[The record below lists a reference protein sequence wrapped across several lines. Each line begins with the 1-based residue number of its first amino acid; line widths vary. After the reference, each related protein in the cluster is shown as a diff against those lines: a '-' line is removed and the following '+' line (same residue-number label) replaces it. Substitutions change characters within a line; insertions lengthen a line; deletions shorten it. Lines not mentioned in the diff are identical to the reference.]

1 MATSSGQPRI
11 AIVAGIRTPFCKI
24 DTDFMDL
31 TALDLGRMAVGELI
45 ARAELDPAEIDS
57 CVYGQVVLSV
67 STPNVAREIVLGLG
81 LPRRIEAFSV
91 TRACATSLQAMANAA
106 DAIRLGQSTCAVVG
120 GADSVSDPPILWSKH
135 VAQALSTV
143 VRSRSLKERVR
154 AFKGIKPRDLLPV
167 PPALAEPSTGLT
179 MGESA
184 EKMAKENGISRED
197 QDAFA
202 LRSHTLTAKA
212 WAEGLFDD
220 QVLRAYLP
228 PRYQRAVTRDNLVRD
243 DTTAEK
249 LRQLKPSFDQRYGT
263 ITAGSSSP
271 LTDGAS
277 ALLLM
282 RDDKAQA
289 LGYRPLGYLRSH
301 AFAAVDPAWQ
311 MLMGPSFATPL
322 ALDRAGLTLGEMD
335 LIDMHEAFAAQ
346 VLSNVRAFGSRDFAR
361 ERLGRDQPIGE
372 IDMDRFNVNGG
383 SIAIGHPFA
392 ATGGRMVLQSLRELE
407 RRGQQFG
414 LVTLCAAG
422 GLGAAAVLERA

>member
-1 MATSSGQPRI
+1 MVSTPALPRV
-11 AIVAGIRTPFCKI
+11 AIVAGVRTPFVKI
-24 DTDFMDL
+24 DTDFKDMS
-31 TALDLGRMAVGELI
+31 ALDLGRMAVAELI
-45 ARAELDPAEIDS
+45 ARAELDPEEIDS

-67 STPNVAREIVLGLG
+67 STPNIAREIVLGLG

-106 DAIRLGQSTCAVVG
+106 DAIRLGQASCAVVG
-120 GADSVSDPPILWSKH
+120 GADSVSDPPILWSKR
-135 VAQALSTV
+135 VAQALSAAA
-143 VRSRSLKERVR
+143 RSRSLKDRVR
-154 AFKGIKPRDLLPV
+154 AFRGLRPKDLIPV
-167 PPALAEPSTGLT
+167 APALQEPSTGLT

-202 LRSHTLTAKA
+202 LRSHTLASKA
-212 WAEGLFDD
+212 WTEGRFAD
-220 QVLRAYLP
+220 QVLRAWLP
-228 PRYQRAVTRDNLVRD
+228 PRYVKSSARDNLVRD

-249 LRQLKPSFDQRYGT
+249 LRELKPAFDRRYGT

-282 RDDKAQA
+282 REDKARA
-289 LGYRPLGYLRSH
+289 LGHRPLGFLRSH
-301 AFAAVDPAWQ
+301 AFAAIDPAWQ
-311 MLMGPSFATPL
+311 MLMGPSFATPI
-322 ALDRAGLTLGEMD
+322 ALDRAGLTLKDMD

-361 ERLGRDQPIGE
+361 ERLGRTEPIGD

-392 ATGGRMVLQSLRELE
+392 ATGGRMVLQTLKELE
-407 RRGQQFG
+407 RRGGQFG

-422 GLGAAAVLERA
+422 GLGAAAVLERE

>member
-1 MATSSGQPRI
+1 MATRPGSPRV
-11 AIVAGIRTPFCKI
+11 AIVAGLRTPFVKI
-24 DTDFMDL
+24 DSDFKGL
-31 TALDLGRMAVGELI
+31 TALDLGRMAV
-45 ARAELDPAEIDS
+45 AELVARIDLDPEEIDS
-57 CVYGQVVLSV
+57 LVFGQVVLSV
-67 STPNVAREIVLGLG
+67 STPNIAREIVLGLD

-106 DAIRLGQSTCAVVG
+106 DAIRLGQSSCAVVG

-135 VAQALSTV
+135 VAQALSV
-143 VRSRSLKERVR
+143 AARSRSLKDRLR
-154 AFKGIKPRDLLPV
+154 AFKGLKPKDLVPV
-167 PPALAEPSTGLT
+167 PPTLTELSTGLT
-179 MGESA
+179 MGEAA

-202 LRSHTLTAKA
+202 LRSHTLASKA
-212 WAEGLFDD
+212 WAEGRFDD

-228 PRYQRAVTRDNLVRD
+228 PTYEKSCARDNLVRD
-243 DTTAEK
+243 DTTAER
-249 LRQLKPSFDQRYGT
+249 LARLEPAFDQRYGT
-263 ITAGSSSP
+263 ITAGSTSP

-282 RDDKAQA
+282 REDNAKA

-301 AFAAVDPAWQ
+301 AFAAIDPAWQ
-311 MLMGPSFATPL
+311 MLMGPSFATPI
-322 ALDRAGLTLGEMD
+322 ALDRAALSLKDMD

-346 VLSNVRAFGSRDFAR
+346 VLSNVRAFASRDFAR
-361 ERLGRDQPIGE
+361 ERLGRDLPIGE

-392 ATGGRMVLQSLRELE
+392 ATGARMVLQTLKELE

-414 LVTLCAAG
+414 LVALCASG
-422 GLGAAAVLERA
+422 GLGAAAVLERE